1 VGTEAG
7 VSSLSIVQ
15 GDARKLD
22 GVADGSVAAII
33 TSPPYPGQRVYED
46 DGKPIAGQ
54 IGAEPHPQEY
64 LENLWAC
71 CKEWWRVL
79 DDRGSLFVN
88 LGDKRAASG
97 APGTTS
103 GLGSKPQGKRTGIDS
118 GYSRSHFGRP
128 KSRQMIPE
136 RFAIGCEDGLADPEG
151 IGWIVRQVIV
161 WSKLNGLPESVGDR
175 TRDDFEVLY
184 HLVKSERY
192 YSAVDELRE
201 VSTTSPLY
209 IHGNEVAPKGASV
222 GPHPPQSNISRGGSH
237 LLPAHYH
244 PLGRLPG
251 SVWRIATEPLSIPGW
266 AKAKYNLPS
275 HFAAWPTEIPRRLI
289 LGWSPPAICL
299 ICGEGR
305 WPVVEKTFYDPD
317 RPQYQRA
324 LELAREKGLTEAHI
338 AAIRSV
344 GVADTAA
351 GAVRSGGRFDSTSG
365 HLAMQAKKALGGYY
379 RELCGSGAA
388 MILGYACS
396 CCPTHIETETTLTH
410 EAKECDG
417 LILVPTGVV
426 DIWGDDRL
434 EERPCTDPAHMTE
447 TTKHVTVYDLAGW
460 TPPADRPALILD
472 PFCGTGTTALVAQAL
487 GRDALGVDLSS
498 DYVRLAKWRC
508 SQPSQAAKAKAR
520 TWGEAQGSLAL

>member
-1 VGTEAG
+1 MTVR
-7 VSSLSIVQ
+7 IVQ

-22 GVADGSVAAII
+22 GVADGSVALIC
-33 TSPPYPGQRVYED
+33 TSPPYPGQRLYED

-54 IGAEPHPQEY
+54 IGAEQHPQEY

-151 IGWIVRQVIV
+151 IGWIVRQTFLDGVV
-161 WSKLNGLPESVGDR
+161 PLTWEKANGLPESVTDR
-175 TRDDFEVLY
+175 TRDNWEVIY
-184 HLVKSERY
+184 HLTKNERY

-201 VSTTSPLY
+201 PHVEPQRPGVMTWDERRGRTDHAARYSDQNG
-209 IHGNEVAPKGASV
+209 HGGTAGMAQ
-222 GPHPPQSNISRGGSH
+222 H
-237 LLPAHYH
+237 A
-244 PLGRLPG
+244 LGRLPG
-251 SVWRIATEPLSIPGW
+251 SVWRIATEPLTIPNW
-266 AKAKYNLPS
+266 AKVKYNLPS
-275 HFAAWPTEIPRRLI
+275 HFVAFPSEIPRRLI

-299 ICGEGR
+299 TCGEGR
-305 WPVVEKTFYDPD
+305 WPVVEVAADYVAL
-317 RPQYQRA
+317 RA
-324 LELAREKGLTEAHI
+324 QVGDWNKGKG
-338 AAIRSV
+338 R
-344 GVADTAA
+344 G
-351 GAVRSGGRFDSTSG
+351 RNSGGDERPTRSAT
-365 HLAMQAKKALGGYY
+365 
-379 RELCGSGAA
+379 
-388 MILGYACS
+388 ILGYACA
-396 CCPTHIETETTLTH
+396 CTPTHIETEMTLSH
-410 EAKECDG
+410 EADECDG
-417 LILVPTGVV
+417 TILVPTGVV

-434 EERPCTDPAHMTE
+434 EERPCTDPAHMAE

-460 TPPADRPALILD
+460 TPPPDRPALILD

-487 GRDALGVDLSS
+487 GRDALGVDLSA

>member
-1 VGTEAG
+1 MTIT
-7 VSSLSIVQ
+7 IVQ

-22 GVADGSVAAII
+22 GIADGSVSLIC
-33 TSPPYPGQRVYED
+33 TSPPYPGQRLYED

-79 DDRGSLFVN
+79 DAGGSLFVN
-88 LGDKRAASG
+88 LGDKRANSG
-97 APGTTS
+97 GGNNNS
-103 GLGSKPQGKRTGIDS
+103 GLTGVGIGTASVDS
-118 GYSRSHFGRP
+118 RANPKNYSRGFFGRP

-136 RFAIGCEDGLADPEG
+136 RFAIGCMDGLADPEG

-161 WSKLNGLPESVGDR
+161 WQKANGLPESVTDR
-175 TRDDFEVLY
+175 SRDDYEVIY

-201 VSTTSPLY
+201 PHAEHSLKYAAPALGP
-209 IHGNEVAPKGASV
+209 GNGTALTGSGRHDGKRDNGIRSVA
-222 GPHPPQSNISRGGSH
+222 
-237 LLPAHYH
+237 

-251 SVWRIATEPLSIPGW
+251 SVWRIATEPLTIPDW
-266 AKAKYNLPS
+266 AKAKYSLPS
-275 HFAAWPTEIPRRLI
+275 HFAAMPSEIPRRLI

-299 ICGEGR
+299 TCGEGR
-305 WPVVEKTFYDPD
+305 WPMVDKAGQSTYATLGKTGRDASAKIRGDAPPVGGGNVRTDNGTVPHFEP
-317 RPQYQRA
+317 
-324 LELAREKGLTEAHI
+324 REAT
-338 AAIRSV
+338 
-344 GVADTAA
+344 
-351 GAVRSGGRFDSTSG
+351 
-365 HLAMQAKKALGGYY
+365 
-379 RELCGSGAA
+379 
-388 MILGYACS
+388 ILGYACA

-410 EAKECDG
+410 EAGECDG
-417 LILVPTGVV
+417 TILVPTGIV

-460 TPPADRPALILD
+460 TPPPSRPALILD

>member
-1 VGTEAG
+1 VT
-7 VSSLSIVQ
+7 VRIVQ

-136 RFAIGCEDGLADPEG
+136 RFAIGCEDGLADPAG
-151 IGWIVRQVIV
+151 IGWIVRQVII
-161 WSKLNGLPESVGDR
+161 WGKLNGLPESVVDR
-175 TRDDFEVLY
+175 TRDDFEVIY
-184 HLVKSERY
+184 HLTKSERY

-201 VSTTSPLY
+201 
-209 IHGNEVAPKGASV
+209 
-222 GPHPPQSNISRGGSH
+222 PHTYPDDISRRRTGHAATGVPGQGIPGNSSGGN
-237 LLPAHYH
+237 

-251 SVWRIATEPLSIPGW
+251 SVWRIATEPLTIPDW
-266 AKAKYNLPS
+266 AKVKYNLPS
-275 HFAAWPTEIPRRLI
+275 HFAAFPSEIPRRLI

-299 ICGEGR
+299 TCAEGR
-305 WPVVEKTFYDPD
+305 WPVVD
-317 RPQYQRA
+317 RRFDGEPNH
-324 LELAREKGLTEAHI
+324 REAE
-338 AAIRSV
+338 RQQ
-344 GVADTAA
+344 
-351 GAVRSGGRFDSTSG
+351 VRSAQSDMLSPTGLGRTDLLQRT
-365 HLAMQAKKALGGYY
+365 
-379 RELCGSGAA
+379 
-388 MILGYACS
+388 ILGYACA
-396 CCPTHIETETTLTH
+396 CTPTHIETETTLTH
-410 EAKECDG
+410 ESEECDG
-417 LILVPTGVV
+417 MILVPTGVV

-434 EERPCTDPAHMTE
+434 EERPCTNPAHMAE

-460 TPPADRPALILD
+460 TPPPSRPALILD

-487 GRDALGVDLSS
+487 GRDALGVDLSA

>member
-1 VGTEAG
+1 VT
-7 VSSLSIVQ
+7 VQIVQ

-22 GVADGSVAAII
+22 GVADGSVAAIV
-33 TSPPYPGQRVYED
+33 TSPGYFGQRLYED

-151 IGWIVRQVIV
+151 IGWIVRQTFLDGVV
-161 WSKLNGLPESVGDR
+161 PLTWEKANGLPESVTDR
-175 TRDDFEVLY
+175 TRDNWEVIY
-184 HLVKSERY
+184 HLTKSERY

-201 VSTTSPLY
+201 PQQAPDDQRWQRSAGSKYRETGQTCDIKSPP
-209 IHGNEVAPKGASV
+209 N
-222 GPHPPQSNISRGGSH
+222 
-237 LLPAHYH
+237 

-251 SVWRIATEPLSIPGW
+251 SVWRIATEPLTIPDW
-266 AKAKYNLPS
+266 AKTKYNLPS
-275 HFAAWPTEIPRRLI
+275 HFAAFPSEIPRRLI
-289 LGWSPPAICL
+289 LGWSPSAICL
-299 ICGEGR
+299 TCGEGR
-305 WPVVEKTFYDPD
+305 WPVVHSDLGVKERQVPRYIEGPAGT
-317 RPQYQRA
+317 
-324 LELAREKGLTEAHI
+324 ARH
-338 AAIRSV
+338 
-344 GVADTAA
+344 
-351 GAVRSGGRFDSTSG
+351 GAQGTT
-365 HLAMQAKKALGGYY
+365 LGSRGP
-379 RELCGSGAA
+379 SAT
-388 MILGYACS
+388 ILGYACA
-396 CCPTHIETETTLTH
+396 CTPTHIETETTLTH
-410 EAKECDG
+410 ESKECDG
-417 LILVPTGVV
+417 TILVPTGVV

-447 TTKHVTVYDLAGW
+447 TTKHVTIYDLAGW
-460 TPPADRPALILD
+460 TPPPDRPALILD

-487 GRDALGVDLSS
+487 GRDALGVDLSA